1 MMKPF
6 LIDKIS
12 FKNNFLSYAD
22 HESIFGDGVGGEG
35 TLGEVINQLP

>member
-35 TLGEVINQLP
+35 DFSTGGGRG